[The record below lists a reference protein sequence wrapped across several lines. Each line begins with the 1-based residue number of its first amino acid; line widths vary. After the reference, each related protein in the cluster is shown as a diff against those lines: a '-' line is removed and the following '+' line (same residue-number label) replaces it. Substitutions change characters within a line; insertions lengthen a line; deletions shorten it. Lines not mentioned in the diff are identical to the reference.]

1 MTRAFK
7 SSIVALV
14 AGLSFGAG
22 LVMSG
27 MAQPRKVLGFLDVFG
42 AWDASLLCVMAG
54 AIAVHAI
61 GYRLVRARPQP
72 LFDARFAVPT
82 RRDIDADLV
91 LGAVLFGI
99 GWGISGYC
107 PGPSVI
113 ALASGRP
120 GVLIFVAAMA
130 VGMLVTSWLQ
140 KRLSPVKYGA
150 VEDGVKSRQD

>member
-1 MTRAFK
+1 MTTVLKR
-7 SSIVALV
+7 SIVALV

-22 LVMSG
+22 LVISG
-27 MAQPRKVLGFLDVFG
+27 MTQPRKVLGFLDVFG

-54 AIAVHAI
+54 AIAVHAL
-61 GYRLVRARPQP
+61 GYRLVLMRPAP

-82 RRDIDADLV
+82 RRDIDASLA

-99 GWGISGYC
+99 GWGIAGYC
-107 PGPSVI
+107 PGPGVV

-130 VGMLVTSWLQ
+130 AGMLVTSWLQ
-140 KRLSPVKYGA
+140 TRLSATPRVNPEA
-150 VEDGVKSRQD
+150 RSS